1 VWSMPSVTSSD
12 ATTIAYATTGEG
24 PGLILVPGALA
35 VAADF
40 VPLARALSDVFT
52 VHVVERRGRG
62 ASGPQ
67 GEEYAIAR
75 ECEDLR
81 AVQSATGAELIFGH
95 SFGGLVALEAAI
107 GNSRV
112 RHVAV
117 YEPGVSVNGSV
128 PISWAE
134 RCRSELDAERPLDA
148 FVTFVRGMSPQSAG
162 RLPRPILKSILR
174 LAIRG
179 PEREQKFRL
188 LGGTIREHAEA
199 ARLDGTADRYRQI
212 TAQILLMSGTKSSGA
227 ANATTTLAEIL
238 GSARTTALER
248 CDHFAPEKKPELV
261 AQHLKAAFVTA

>member
-1 VWSMPSVTSSD
+1 MPSVTSSD
-12 ATTIAYATTGEG
+12 GTAIAFTTTGAG

-40 VPLARALSDVFT
+40 VPLACALCDVFT
-52 VHVVERRGRG
+52 VHVLERRGRG

-67 GEEYAIAR
+67 GEDYAIAR

-81 AVQSATGAELIFGH
+81 AVQSATRADLVFGH
-95 SFGGLVALEAAI
+95 SFGGFVALEAAI
-107 GNSRV
+107 GDSRL
-112 RHVAV
+112 RYVAV

-128 PISWAE
+128 PIGWAE
-134 RCRSELDAERPLDA
+134 RCRSELDAGRTFDA
-148 FVTFVRGMSPQSAG
+148 FVTFVRGMSPRSAG

-188 LGGTIREHAEA
+188 LRGAIREHAEA

-212 TAQILLMSGTKSSGA
+212 TAQVLLMSGTHASGT
-227 ANATTTLAEIL
+227 ANATARLAEML
-238 GSARTTALER
+238 PAARTASLER
-248 CDHFAPEKKPELV
+248 CDHFAPEKKPELI
-261 AQHLKAAFVTA
+261 AQHLKAAFAHA